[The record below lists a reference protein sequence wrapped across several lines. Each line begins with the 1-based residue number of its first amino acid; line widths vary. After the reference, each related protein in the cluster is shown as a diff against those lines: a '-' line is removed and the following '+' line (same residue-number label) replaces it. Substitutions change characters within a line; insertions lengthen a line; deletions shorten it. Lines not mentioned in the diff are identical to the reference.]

1 MNIHKMTKNACIN
14 YWMHMY
20 MTKQA
25 NAAAIPNTTPVTNVN
40 PYFQEAFPNAA
51 VGAAGTTAN
60 MMGAGGPSFGPRPT
74 GVFPT
79 LGWFGKGMWR
89 TVKANPIMGIFGATS
104 LIGWPSAIANSYN
117 AMAHPA
123 LNTGNYWQQED

>member
-1 MNIHKMTKNACIN
+1 MTKNACIN
-14 YWMHMY
+14 YWMNVY
-20 MTKQA
+20 RTKQA
-25 NAAAIPNTTPVTNVN
+25 NVTPNMPNPMQPTNVN
-40 PYFQEAFPNAA
+40 PYTQEAFT
-51 VGAAGTTAN
+51 GTA
-60 MMGAGGPSFGPRPT
+60 GAGGSMTPGMEAGSFGPRPR
-74 GVFPT
+74 GLVPS

-117 AMAHPA
+117 AIAHPA